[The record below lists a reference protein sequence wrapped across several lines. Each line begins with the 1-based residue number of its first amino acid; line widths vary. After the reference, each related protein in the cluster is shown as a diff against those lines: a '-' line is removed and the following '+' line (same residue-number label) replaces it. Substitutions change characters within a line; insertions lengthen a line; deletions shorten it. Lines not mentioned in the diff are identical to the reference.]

1 MLLAH
6 IQRMRRQHGLSQL
19 PRPSTQLAS
28 VKRSECVEDYM
39 LYVEAEGKLLN
50 SGDITRLDR
59 ALYLRIHKR
68 FGSWD
73 AFMRMITAL
82 LLPNWRKHAAQD
94 VTPHS
99 GLE

>member
-1 MLLAH
+1 
-6 IQRMRRQHGLSQL
+6 
-19 PRPSTQLAS
+19 
-28 VKRSECVEDYM
+28 M

-73 AFMRMITAL
+73 AFMRTIAAL
-82 LLPNWRKHAAQD
+82 LLPTWCKRAAED
-94 VTPHS
+94 VTSHH